1 MSISIRVPA
10 PHPADNIHILGIRIH
25 IPGMFIHIPGICI
38 HFPPEALFTSLRNL
52 YTHPPEYA
60 NGAHRGRRYK
70 EPEERRKAFAARSSI
85 LSLECDRNIRAES
98 CKGEILTRSQGWP
111 GRPQPQQRTRLV
123 YLFSVE

>member
-1 MSISIRVPA
+1 MSISIRVPT

-60 NGAHRGRRYK
+60 LGLVATLAELGTTVPLQSRQWAQSATVVSKTGSGASVRAWPPLMGISND
-70 EPEERRKAFAARSSI
+70 FSRS
-85 LSLECDRNIRAES
+85 C
-98 CKGEILTRSQGWP
+98 
-111 GRPQPQQRTRLV
+111 RPQ
-123 YLFSVE
+123 